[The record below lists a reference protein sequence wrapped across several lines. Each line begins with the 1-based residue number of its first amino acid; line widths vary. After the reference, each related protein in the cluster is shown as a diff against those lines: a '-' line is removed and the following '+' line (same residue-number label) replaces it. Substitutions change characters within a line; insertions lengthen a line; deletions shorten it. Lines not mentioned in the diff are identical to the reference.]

1 MLNHLVVVV
10 ILSQFNMYKQ
20 ENFLKNLNFPL
31 FNITQKNN
39 SYKLTGSDS
48 ISFLDR
54 ISTNKIEIFDQKTSS
69 KTILTDNK
77 GSIID
82 ILNYKVL
89 DNNNIIFSLESNN
102 PQTIDYLKKLIIVE
116 DVEIFEDNPIKKITI
131 YSRKEIIAEK
141 NLFSF
146 SFYNIDKLEDM
157 IRYEIYFK
165 GNFNITNLSLEE
177 FEKISETTKK
187 RIDIQNN
194 LFEFDTKLKKIN
206 PLETGLIDYI
216 SFNKGCYVG
225 QEVIARLHN
234 YKKISREIIKF
245 QSSENMI
252 INAPFKSQD
261 NISGKILSITKDK
274 TEFVGLCLIKK
285 KDVGKISSDFL
296 LI

>member
-1 MLNHLVVVV
+1 MQNHLVVVG
-10 ILSQFNMYKQ
+10 ILSQFNMDKQ
-20 ENFLKNLNFPL
+20 ENFLKSLNFPL
-31 FNITQKNN
+31 YNISSEIN
-39 SYKLTGSDS
+39 SYKFSGTDS
-48 ISFLDR
+48 LSFLDR
-54 ISTNKIEIFDQKTSS
+54 ISTNKIEIFDPKTSS

-89 DNNNIIFSLESNN
+89 DNSNIIFSLESNN
-102 PQTIDYLKKLIIVE
+102 PETINYLKKLIIVE
-116 DVEIFEDNPIKKITI
+116 DVEIFEDDVIKKITI
-131 YSRKEIIAEK
+131 YSRKEIIDEN

-146 SFYNIDKLEDM
+146 CFYNINKLRDI
-157 IRYEIYFK
+157 IRYEVYFK
-165 GNFNITNLSLEE
+165 DNFEINNLSLNE
-177 FEKISETTKK
+177 FQNISDSTKEL
-187 RIDIQNN
+187 IDIKNN

-245 QSSENMI
+245 QSNENLI
-252 INAPFKSQD
+252 INDAFKSKD
-261 NISGKILSITKDK
+261 NISGKILSVTKDK

>member
-89 DNNNIIFSLESNN
+89 DNNNIIFNLESNN

-141 NLFSF
+141 G
-146 SFYNIDKLEDM
+146 LEGMQGMGILMKELKSLHPNADM
-157 IRYEIYFK
+157 SQASNYAKEL
-165 GNFNITNLSLEE
+165 LS
-177 FEKISETTKK
+177 
-187 RIDIQNN
+187 
-194 LFEFDTKLKKIN
+194 
-206 PLETGLIDYI
+206 
-216 SFNKGCYVG
+216 
-225 QEVIARLHN
+225 
-234 YKKISREIIKF
+234 
-245 QSSENMI
+245 
-252 INAPFKSQD
+252 
-261 NISGKILSITKDK
+261 
-274 TEFVGLCLIKK
+274 
-285 KDVGKISSDFL
+285 
-296 LI
+296 

>member
-1 MLNHLVVVV
+1 MSDIKHTKERIQLY
-10 ILSQFNMYKQ
+10 I
-20 ENFLKNLNFPL
+20 ENESWDK
-31 FNITQKNN
+31 IA
-39 SYKLTGSDS
+39 
-48 ISFLDR
+48 SFL
-54 ISTNKIEIFDQKTSS
+54 NE
-69 KTILTDNK
+69 LHPA
-77 GSIID
+77 D
-82 ILNYKVL
+82 IA
-89 DNNNIIFSLESNN
+89 
-102 PQTIDYLKKLIIVE
+102 
-116 DVEIFEDNPIKKITI
+116 
-131 YSRKEIIAEK
+131 EIINQSPE
-141 NLFSF
+141 
-146 SFYNIDKLEDM
+146 
-157 IRYEIYFK
+157 
-165 GNFNITNLSLEE
+165 GV
-177 FEKISETTKK
+177 
-187 RIDIQNN
+187 QNN